1 MNRPVTP
8 ERVLSNDDPGDDT
21 QRRFRYQNTYAA
33 IISLSLLKENSNADC
48 IFCEHHEDV
57 LVKQKDGTFVG
68 IQIKTRNSKKPYQA
82 GDEPVIN
89 SLKRFIKLE
98 SQFSECF
105 SQYVIAVNNGFWQE
119 KETKN
124 NLPYLL
130 KLAKAAIDEGT
141 TTHQSL
147 LTFAKEKFS
156 FENEDI
162 RLFNADGTVSNFT
175 LRVLSKVITQE
186 DLPKLEN
193 PERDLIE
200 EIAKLPDMGQRGYD
214 ELRKLAEALVN
225 EMFRAASLAN
235 NSPPPLYCY
244 LLTNSAEQSTTAVIQ
259 GKQIT
264 KEKILEIIQKHSS
277 TKVPCTGEEEEEA
290 KRKQTIEKN
299 VTAYCEKLISGLC
312 NLQIFR
318 MSSPLNLK
326 EIYVKLRV
334 RQEEKRPSAKEE
346 ERVSLAGGEP
356 TELLRIFQGR
366 LAEQAATAMSPEEAL
381 SRFKKITV
389 LGEPGAGKTTI
400 LRHLAVKMADGALP
414 NLPDLPVYVEL
425 RSFVESGMEDLLDF
439 VVSNFA
445 KPYNFPERS
454 YLEKKLNDGEA
465 ALLLDGLDE
474 VLGGKSPE
482 EAKRVYNQLAK
493 VVTGLAI
500 EFSNAPIAV
509 TCRRAGWQ
517 GLQGFHTLE
526 VLDFDE
532 SQIQKFVNNW
542 FKSDPSKAKELQQEL
557 EKNLRMKTL
566 AGNPLILSLMAIVYE
581 RELKLPERRSELY
594 QHCVEVLLEEWDSE
608 PNRGIQRLNQF
619 TPTQMQNLLIEVAWY
634 FHLQG
639 KGYFREAELLRQLLS
654 FLSSSDINIQ
664 QQKKAIL
671 KEITGSSSLL
681 KEAA

>member
-1 MNRPVTP
+1 MKASLVVTMNRPVTP

-445 KPYNFPERS
+445 KPYNFPDR
-454 YLEKKLNDGEA
+454 
-465 ALLLDGLDE
+465 
-474 VLGGKSPE
+474 
-482 EAKRVYNQLAK
+482 
-493 VVTGLAI
+493 
-500 EFSNAPIAV
+500 
-509 TCRRAGWQ
+509 
-517 GLQGFHTLE
+517 
-526 VLDFDE
+526 
-532 SQIQKFVNNW
+532 
-542 FKSDPSKAKELQQEL
+542 
-557 EKNLRMKTL
+557 
-566 AGNPLILSLMAIVYE
+566 
-581 RELKLPERRSELY
+581 
-594 QHCVEVLLEEWDSE
+594 
-608 PNRGIQRLNQF
+608 
-619 TPTQMQNLLIEVAWY
+619 
-634 FHLQG
+634 
-639 KGYFREAELLRQLLS
+639 
-654 FLSSSDINIQ
+654 
-664 QQKKAIL
+664 
-671 KEITGSSSLL
+671 
-681 KEAA
+681 